1 MALDPYDP
9 CPCGSGKKHKWC
21 CQPVYVQID
30 KAYQLHAEGQHE
42 VALRTL
48 QQACTDHPANPEV
61 WGQAAQLLYQ
71 LDKVEEAEAA
81 LDKAFEVNPNYPF
94 GHYLRGRFRHF
105 EGEIAG
111 ALLLFRKAAA
121 LYDPIARSILAQ
133 IHALITECEL
143 KLNRPVAARAALEMA
158 AKYEPANEEYR
169 KSIGQVFGKASQ
181 LPEAARKEYIFR
193 QLPAGAAAERQAAWK
208 QALET
213 AATGKITDAISA
225 FEQLTAEHTDDAPA
239 WYNLG
244 LTHAWIGDNA
254 RAVEAFDRYVQL
266 EADATLAVEAWA
278 LAQVLMCGQ
287 GMEGQADYIE
297 HTATFPIRNPEQLV
311 KLLHELETER
321 RLIGVQARQEEGILT
336 GLLVEKVQGL
346 TAEHAASQLPRL
358 GAYFMIIGDMLRLW
372 NVNAETFAA
381 VLAEVRQRGGPT
393 LGEPYLRDGPAHFA
407 DVLADSLAFPVQAID
422 EAEGKR
428 RMQEFQERYLEDQW
442 IHKPLRSLGQVPP
455 VDAVGHPV
463 LRKKL
468 LGLLLF
474 LQNCAAIIG
483 SVYDFDRLRRK
494 LGLLAPAAT
503 AAEPATVDI
512 GAMSAA
518 ELAALKVDAL
528 TDAELELAHQTAL
541 KLDAGDLAGMFAR
554 CLIGRPPGEGKKDRY
569 SLFNQ
574 LVHHALASGDTAAAL
589 DLVNEGEKCDSEH
602 NQGLRRHDYEL
613 RRGQVHI
620 KRGELDEAS
629 GVFERLIEQAP
640 GELRYRGS
648 AAEAMLSARKPAK
661 ALAFAE
667 AGLAKA
673 RQQNNRDSEQYFLE
687 LAAAA
692 RKQGA

>member
-9 CPCGSGKKHKWC
+9 CPCGSGKKFKWC

-30 KAYQLHAEGQHE
+30 KAFQLDAEGQHE

-48 QQACTDHPANPEV
+48 QEACKEHAANPEV
-61 WGQAAQLLYQ
+61 WGRTAQLLYQ

-81 LDKAFEVNPNYPF
+81 LDKAFEINPKYPF

-143 KLNRPVAARAALEMA
+143 KLNRPVAARAALEIA
-158 AKYEPANEEYR
+158 AKYEPANAEYR
-169 KSIGQVFGKASQ
+169 KSIEQVFGKESQ
-181 LPEAARKEYIFR
+181 LPEAARKEYTFR
-193 QLPAGAAAERQAAWK
+193 QLPATAAAERQASWK
-208 QALET
+208 QALQT
-213 AATGKITDAISA
+213 ATTGKITDAISA
-225 FEQLTAEHTDDAPA
+225 FEQLTADQPDEAPA

-244 LTHAWIGDNA
+244 LTRAWVGDNA
-254 RAVEAFDRYVQL
+254 RAVEALDRYVQL
-266 EADATLAVEAWA
+266 EIDNALVAEAWA
-278 LAQVLMCGQ
+278 LAQVLLCGE
-287 GMEGQADYIE
+287 GMVGQADYIE
-297 HTATFPIRNPEQLV
+297 HTARFAIRNPEQLV

-346 TAEHAASQLPRL
+346 TPEHTANQLPRL

-372 NVNAETFAA
+372 NSNAETFEA
-381 VLAEVRQRGGPT
+381 VLAEVRQRSGPT
-393 LGEPYLRDGPAHFA
+393 LGEPVLQDGPAHFA
-407 DVLADSLAFPVQAID
+407 DVLADSLAFPVQSID

-428 RMQEFQERYLEDQW
+428 RMQQFQERYLEEQW

-455 VDAVGHPV
+455 VDAVGHPL

-468 LGLLLF
+468 LGVLLF
-474 LQNCAAIIG
+474 LQDCAASIG

-494 LGLLAPAAT
+494 LGLLASAAAAAPAM
-503 AAEPATVDI
+503 VDI
-512 GAMSAA
+512 SAMSAA
-518 ELAALKVDAL
+518 ELAALKVDSL

-554 CLIGRPPGEGKKDRY
+554 CLIVRPPGEGKKDRY

-589 DLVNEGEKCDSEH
+589 DLVNEGEKCDSQH
-602 NQGLRRHDYEL
+602 NAGLRHNDYEL

-640 GELRYRGS
+640 AELRYRGS
-648 AAEAMLSARKPAK
+648 AAEAMLSAKKPHK
-661 ALAFAE
+661 ALEFAE